1 MGESLHT
8 DALAART
15 PLVSAIVINYH
26 AYNELSDCL
35 SSLVAQSL
43 TALEI
48 IVIDHD
54 SRAAACQALA
64 AQFPSVRFVPLND
77 NPGFAAGVNRGADI
91 ARGEHLYLL
100 NPDATADR
108 DVCRALATW
117 LGEHPEIGVTG
128 SLVRDAD
135 GAIQASARRFPD
147 VTTLLGGRTTWLTR
161 LLPSNPLTKRN
172 LLTGPHVRDPIDVDW
187 VSGASMMIRRA
198 AFDAIGGMDAGF
210 FLYWEDA
217 DFCRR
222 LTNAGWR
229 TSYYPLAGV
238 THLCG
243 RSSLS
248 SARSIAAFHDSVF
261 RYVRKHGGAWS
272 RLAAPL
278 IFLGLKARLCGVLWL
293 NRRRT

>member
-1 MGESLHT
+1 MSESHPT
-8 DALAART
+8 DAARARS
-15 PLVSAIVINYH
+15 PVVSAIVINYH
-26 AYNELSDCL
+26 AYDELAECL
-35 SSLVAQSL
+35 ASLVEQTLA
-43 TALEI
+43 ALEI

-54 SRAAACQALA
+54 SSPTACQALA
-64 AQFPSVRFVPLND
+64 ARFPSVRFVSLSE
-77 NPGFAAGVNRGADI
+77 NPGFAAGVNRGASI
-91 ARGEHLYLL
+91 AGGRYLYLL

-108 DVCRALATW
+108 DVCRALSAW
-117 LGEHPEIGVTG
+117 LDEQPQVGVVG

-147 VTTLLGGRTTWLTR
+147 VTTALGGRTTWLTR

-172 LLTGPHVRDPIDVDW
+172 LLTGSHVQQPVDVDW
-187 VSGASMMIRRA
+187 VSGASMMIRHT

-222 LTNAGWR
+222 LADAGWR
-229 TSYYPLAGV
+229 TAYYPAAGV

-243 RSSLS
+243 RSSRS
-248 SARSIAAFHDSVF
+248 SASSISAFHDSVF
-261 RYVRKHGGAWS
+261 RYVRKHGGAVS

-278 IFLGLKARLCGVLWL
+278 IFVGLKARLLGVLWL
-293 NRRRT
+293 NRRRP